1 MNLDRL
7 LESGIVP
14 DFLIRFGIRR
24 AIAERIAAED
34 PGTAAAREEKL
45 AAHVRMLRESPLAVH
60 TVDANIQHYEVPTE
74 FFRLVLG
81 PRLKYSCAW
90 WPEGVTTLAEA
101 EEAMLR
107 LTCERAMLEDGQS
120 VLELGCG
127 WGSLSLWMA
136 EHYPNSRIT
145 AVSNSATQKTWID
158 AQALEKGLTN
168 LEVLTRDMR
177 ELELERT
184 FDRVVS
190 VEMFE
195 HMRNYEELMRRIARW
210 LTPGGMLFVHIF
222 SHARV
227 PYLFEDK
234 GPSDWMARHFFT
246 GGQMPSDEL
255 LPRFQDDLKLVEH
268 SVFDGTHYQKT
279 AEAWLANMDRHE
291 EAIRPIFAAT
301 YGAGQATRFFAYWR
315 VFFMS
320 CAEVWG
326 YRGGSEWLV
335 SHYRFQR
342 PFTS

>member
-1 MNLDRL
+1 MILDRL
-7 LESGIVP
+7 LESGKVP

-34 PGTAAAREEKL
+34 PGDPEARREKL
-45 AAHVRMLRESPLAVH
+45 AAHIRMLRESPIAVH
-60 TVDANIQHYEVPTE
+60 TDDANAQHYEVPTE
-74 FFRLVLG
+74 FFRIVLG
-81 PRLKYSCAW
+81 PHLKYSCAW
-90 WPEGVTTLAEA
+90 WPEGVKTLAQA

-107 LTCERAMLEDGQS
+107 LTCERARLEDGQS

-136 EHYPNSRIT
+136 ERYPHSGIT
-145 AVSNSATQKTWID
+145 AVSNSATQKEWID
-158 AQALEKGLTN
+158 EQARARGLRN
-168 LEVLTRDMR
+168 LEVLTRDVR
-177 ELELERT
+177 ELELDRT
-184 FDRVVS
+184 FERVVS

-195 HMRNYEELMRRIARW
+195 HMRNYQELMRRIARW

-234 GPSDWMARHFFT
+234 GPTDWMARHFFT

-255 LPRFQDDLKLVEH
+255 LVHFQDDLQLVEH
-268 SVFDGTHYQKT
+268 AALDGSHYQRT
-279 AEAWLANMDRHE
+279 AEAWLGNMDRGE
-291 EAIRPIFAAT
+291 SAIRPIFAAT
-301 YGAGQATRFFAYWR
+301 YGADQVTRFLSYWR
-315 VFFMS
+315 IFFMA

-335 SHYRFQR
+335 SHYRFQKGDA
-342 PFTS
+342 

>member
-7 LESGIVP
+7 LESGVVP
-14 DFLIRFGIRR
+14 DFLVRFGIRR

-34 PGTAAAREEKL
+34 PGTAAARQQKL
-45 AAHVRMLRESPLAVH
+45 AAHVQMLRDSPIAVH
-60 TVDANIQHYEVPTE
+60 TDDANAQHYEVPTE

-90 WPEGVTTLAEA
+90 WPEGVRTLAEA
-101 EEAMLR
+101 EDAMLR
-107 LTCERAMLEDGQS
+107 LTCERALLEDGQS

-145 AVSNSATQKTWID
+145 AVSNSATQKAWID
-158 AQALEKGLTN
+158 AQAVKDGLTN

-177 ELELERT
+177 ELEIDRT

-195 HMRNYEELMRRIARW
+195 HMRNYQELMRRIARW
-210 LTPGGMLFVHIF
+210 LVPGGMLFVHVF

-255 LPRFQDDLKLVEH
+255 LIHFQDDLTLVDH
-268 SVFDGTHYQKT
+268 AVFDGTHYQKT
-279 AEAWLANMDRHE
+279 AEAWLANMDRNE
-291 EAIRPIFAAT
+291 SAIRPIFAAT
-301 YGAGQATRFFAYWR
+301 YGAAQVTRFFSYWR
-315 VFFMS
+315 IFFLS

-326 YRGGSEWLV
+326 YRRGSEWLV
-335 SHYRFQR
+335 SHYRFQKLL
-342 PFTS
+342 PA

>member
-1 MNLDRL
+1 MILDRA
-7 LESGIVP
+7 LESGMVP
-14 DFLIRFGIRR
+14 DFLVRFGIRR
-24 AIAERIAAED
+24 AIAERIATED
-34 PGTAAAREEKL
+34 PGTPAGRRQKL
-45 AAHVRMLRESPLAVH
+45 DAHIRMLREGPIAVH
-60 TVDANIQHYEVPTE
+60 TEDANSQHYEVPTE

-90 WPEGVTTLAEA
+90 WPEAVTTLAEA

-107 LTCERAMLEDGQS
+107 LTCERARLEDGQS

-136 EHYPNSRIT
+136 EHYPNSRIV
-145 AVSNSATQKTWID
+145 AVSNSATQKNWID
-158 AQALEKGLTN
+158 NCARGQGLGN

-177 ELELERT
+177 ELALDRT

-210 LTPGGMLFVHIF
+210 LTPGGMLFVHVF
-222 SHARV
+222 SHSRV

-246 GGQMPSDEL
+246 GGQMPSDDL
-255 LPRFQDDLKLVEH
+255 LVHFQEDLRLVDH
-268 SVFDGTHYQKT
+268 AVFDGTHYRKT
-279 AEAWLANMDRHE
+279 AEEWLRNMDANE
-291 EAIRPIFAAT
+291 TAIRPIFAET
-301 YGAGQATRFFAYWR
+301 YGANQVTRFFSYWR
-315 VFFMS
+315 IFFMA

-326 YRGGSEWLV
+326 YRGGAEWLV
-335 SHYRFQR
+335 SHYRFEK
-342 PFTS
+342 PVPA